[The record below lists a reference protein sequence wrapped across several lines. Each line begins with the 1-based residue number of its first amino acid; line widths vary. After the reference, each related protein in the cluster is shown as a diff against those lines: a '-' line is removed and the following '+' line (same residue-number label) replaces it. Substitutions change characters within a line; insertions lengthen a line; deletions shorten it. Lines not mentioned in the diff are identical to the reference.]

1 MAVRGSRSWV
11 ILVASALLAL
21 APPTAAASVRP
32 AAGAVVPDAP
42 VLRWNDVAS
51 ATRYN
56 VQLFRLESNRYR
68 KILSRWPTEHSLRV
82 PEKWR
87 YQGTRQRMVPA
98 RYFWY
103 VFPWFGTR
111 YGKARVH
118 RTFVVGRIPANTSP
132 PSVSGTTREGVR
144 LTARPG
150 TWTGVPTPTLTYAWQ
165 RCGGSGASCTAIPGA
180 RSSTYRLAAADIDR
194 SIRVVVTATNLAR
207 AVAARS
213 EATGPVLAAPP
224 ENVMLPAIGGH
235 PHLGATLTAS
245 SGQWESS
252 RPLTYTYR
260 WLRCP
265 VGGACT
271 GIRGAD
277 GPSYEVRPL
286 DVASTLELIVRATN
300 SGGSGEAGSERSAR
314 VGVVLVGTDA
324 ADRMRGTSGGD
335 VLKLGRGDDVV
346 HGERGEDRIYLG
358 RGRDEAFA
366 GAGADRIVARDR
378 FRDRIDCGTGL
389 DVAVV
394 DRRDRVGSSCEQVKR
409 R

>member
-1 MAVRGSRSWV
+1 MAVRGSRWWV

-21 APPTAAASVRP
+21 IPPTAAAGIRP

-51 ATRYN
+51 ASRYN
-56 VQLFRLESNRYR
+56 VQLFRLESSRYR
-68 KILSRWPTEHSLRV
+68 KILSRWPTAHHLRL

-87 YQGTRQRMVPA
+87 YKGKRQRMVPA

-118 RTFVVGRIPANTSP
+118 RTFIVGRIPVNSSP
-132 PSVSGTTREGVR
+132 PTVSGSTREGMR

-150 TWTGVPTPTLTYAWQ
+150 TWTGVPTPTLSYAWQ
-165 RCGGSGASCTAIPGA
+165 RCDGSGSSCTAIEGA
-180 RSSTYRLAAADIDR
+180 GSSTYRLAADDIDR

-207 AVAARS
+207 TVAARS
-213 EATGPVLAAPP
+213 AVTSAVLAAPP
-224 ENVMLPAIGGH
+224 ANLTLPAIGGH

-252 RPLTYTYR
+252 RPLTYTYH

-265 VGGACT
+265 MGGACT
-271 GIRGAD
+271 GIRRAD
-277 GPSYEVRPL
+277 ESSYEVRPL
-286 DVASTLELIVRATN
+286 DLASTLEVVVRATN
-300 SGGSGEAGSERSAR
+300 SGGSGEAGSERSGR
-314 VGVVLVGTDA
+314 VGLVLVGTDA

-335 VLKLGRGDDVV
+335 VFKLGRGDDVV
-346 HGERGEDRIYLG
+346 HGERGGDRIYLG
-358 RGRDEAFA
+358 GGRDKAFA
-366 GAGADRIVARDR
+366 GVGADRIVARDR
-378 FRDRIDCGTGL
+378 FRDRIDCGSGL

-394 DRRDRVGSSCEQVKR
+394 DRRDRVGSSCEQVER